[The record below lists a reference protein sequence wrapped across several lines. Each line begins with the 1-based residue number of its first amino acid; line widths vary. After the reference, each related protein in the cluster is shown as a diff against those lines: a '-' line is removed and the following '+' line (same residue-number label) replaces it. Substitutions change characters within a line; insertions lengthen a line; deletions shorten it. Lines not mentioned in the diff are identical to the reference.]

1 MSLLCLWHA
10 IHQLGR
16 QVIYTIVRIITPE
29 DLEWYLEDCLSLK
42 QKYPDVLAGSYKL
55 RRQRMKAK
63 SLTAFDIVGPEE
75 VAYPLIH
82 YINPLLAFREKCN
95 SIGVDLPFL
104 FHAGETL
111 GDGGFVSFCFLQ
123 SLYYDQ
129 ETASIRI
136 YMTPFFSEQSALAT
150 RSHWSNIPLSCGC
163 VGNDRSAVK
172 FVRLGELH

>member
-1 MSLLCLWHA
+1 MSLLCLCHA

-63 SLTAFDIVGPEE
+63 SLTAFDVVGPEE

-111 GDGGFVSFCFLQ
+111 GDGGFVSFCFYRVYTMTRKQ
-123 SLYYDQ
+123 RRS
-129 ETASIRI
+129 ESIRRHSSRNKAHWPRVLI
-136 YMTPFFSEQSALAT
+136 DQT
-150 RSHWSNIPLSCGC
+150 SHSH
-163 VGNDRSAVK
+163 AV
-172 FVRLGELH
+172 VSGTTDLL